1 MQDDAYLISVD
12 GWKAATYRVIE
23 QMKNKDGKVTKEVDK
38 GWACDLVP
46 KALIVARYFATQ
58 QAAIDALRAELDMAE
73 AQLTEIEEEHSGE
86 DAVFA
91 GFDKINT
98 KAVKE
103 RLDEVEDDADA
114 REEDAREEIAVLKQ
128 WLQLDRNKSALK
140 KKLKDAEAEL
150 DNSAHDKY
158 PKLSEAEIKR
168 LVVDDK
174 WLATLDAA
182 IHGEM
187 DRISQAL
194 TRRVKELAERYD
206 TPLPLLA
213 GRVDELQTK
222 VDAHLQRM
230 GFVWQ

>member
-12 GWKAATYRVIE
+12 GWKATTYRVIE
-23 QMKNKDGKVTKEVDK
+23 QKKNKDGKVTKEVDK

-46 KALIVARYFATQ
+46 KALIVARYFASQ
-58 QAAIDALRAELDMAE
+58 QTAIDALRAELDMAE

-91 GFDKINT
+91 GFDKINA
-98 KAVKE
+98 KAVNE
-103 RLDEVEDDADA
+103 RLDEIEDDADA
-114 REEDAREEIAVLKQ
+114 RDEIAALKQ
-128 WLQLDRNKSALK
+128 WLQLDRDKSALR
-140 KKLKDAEAEL
+140 KKLKEAEAEL
-150 DNSAHDKY
+150 DTAAYSTY
-158 PKLSEAEIKR
+158 PKLNETEIKK

-187 DRISQAL
+187 DRISQTL

-230 GFVWQ
+230 GFVWK